1 MWEKYQ
7 NLKIKIRRINKFKVF
22 EKKKKKKKFKKK
34 RFIFTSLL
42 WEVHITMF

>member
-22 EKKKKKKKFKKK
+22 EKKKKKKNFLKK
-34 RFIFTSLL
+34 RFIFKSLL

>member
-22 EKKKKKKKFKKK
+22 EKKKKKFLKK
-34 RFIFTSLL
+34 RFIFPSLL